1 MKKSYITSPIYYV
14 NDVPHIGHAYTTIV
28 CDMLKKYRQLQGEEV
43 FLLTGTDEHG
53 QKIEQSAKAHNQTP
67 QAYADSISARFRSLW
82 EEFDIDF
89 DLFIRT
95 TDSAHA
101 KSAQAAFESMYKK
114 GDIYKGIYEG
124 WYCIS
129 CESHFT
135 KHQVTDQKCPD
146 CGKPTTTIKEESYFF
161 ALSKYE
167 KRLLEWYE
175 QCPDVIMPKHKRN
188 EVIRFVESGL
198 VDLSITRTGF
208 SWGVPLPEGIE
219 NADNEGS
226 EGAPKHIL
234 YVWLDALMSYLSAI
248 GYEGALRMDLW
259 QDTTHIVGKDILR
272 FHAVYWPAFLMS
284 LELPLPRKIY
294 AHGWWTRDGVKMSKS
309 IGNVVNP
316 KEVAQSYG
324 IEAFRYFLLREVP
337 FGQDGDFSQ
346 RALIERIN
354 SDLSNDIG
362 NLLNRLI
369 GMAQK
374 YFDCKLSSTQIE
386 QFYPQ
391 EVAKIAPILE
401 RFESAMRDMQP
412 HTALEELWGLLRL
425 GNGAISTY
433 EPWKMMKQA
442 QSEQTLALLMLV
454 GNILLKTALC
464 LYPIMPKTANTIA
477 AALGCGIDTQS
488 FSRYVSQ
495 NALLQFATL
504 TPTAPLFP
512 RIESPLMPEPSLDS
526 KDSKESS
533 APEAHTSA
541 PTSPQTSTPKAQNTQ
556 SSSESNST
564 PELVELVGIED
575 FKKLDLRVG
584 VVLECERVPKS
595 EKLLRFLIDLG
606 ESKPRQILSGI
617 AKYYEPSELV
627 GRQVCVVANL
637 KPAKLMGLVS
647 EGMILSAHDDEG
659 LSLLSVPK
667 KAGSKIS

>member
-1 MKKSYITSPIYYV
+1 MTKSYITSPIYYV
-14 NDVPHIGHAYTTIV
+14 NDVPHIGHAYTTII
-28 CDMLKKYRQLQGEEV
+28 CDMLKKYRQIHGQEV

-53 QKIEQSAKAHNQTP
+53 QKIENSAKAHNQTP
-67 QAYADSISARFRSLW
+67 QAYADSISAHFRTLW
-82 EEFDIDF
+82 EEFGIDF
-89 DLFIRT
+89 DYFIRT
-95 TDSAHA
+95 TDSAHCQ
-101 KSAQAAFESMYKK
+101 SAQVAFKKMFQK
-114 GDIYKGIYEG
+114 GDIYKGVYEG

-135 KHQVTDQKCPD
+135 KHQVVEQKCPD

-161 ALSKYE
+161 ALSKYQNA
-167 KRLLEWYE
+167 LLQWYE
-175 QCPDVIMPKHKRN
+175 QCPDVIVPKHKRN

-219 NADNEGS
+219 NTEN
-226 EGAPKHIL
+226 APKHIL
-234 YVWLDALMSYLSAI
+234 YVWLDALISYISAI
-248 GYEGALRMDLW
+248 GYESAMRMDLW
-259 QDTTHIVGKDILR
+259 ENATHIVGKDILR

-284 LELPLPRKIY
+284 LGLPLPRKIY

-374 YFDCKLSSTQIE
+374 YFNLTLFCTQIE
-386 QFYPQ
+386 HFYPQ

-401 RFESAMRDMQP
+401 RFESAMSDMQP
-412 HTALEELWGLLRL
+412 HIALEELWGLLRL
-425 GNGAISTY
+425 GNNVISTY
-433 EPWKMMKQA
+433 EPWKMMKQGE
-442 QSEQTLALLMLV
+442 SEPTLALLMLV
-454 GNILLKTALC
+454 GNVLLKTALC
-464 LYPIMPKTANTIA
+464 LYPIMPRTAKSIA
-477 AALGCGIDTQS
+477 TALGCSIDTQS
-488 FSRYVSQ
+488 FTRYVSQ
-495 NALLQFATL
+495 NTLLQSATL
-504 TPTAPLFP
+504 TPIAPLFP
-512 RIESPLMPEPSLDS
+512 RIESPLMPEPSNLS
-526 KDSKESS
+526 ESTS
-533 APEAHTSA
+533 QSTAPKTQSHAQSTL
-541 PTSPQTSTPKAQNTQ
+541 TSTP
-556 SSSESNST
+556 S
-564 PELVELVGIED
+564 LVGIEE
-575 FKKLDLRVG
+575 FAKLDLRVG

-595 EKLLRFLIDLG
+595 EKLLKFLIDLG
-606 ESKPRQILSGI
+606 ESTPRQILSGI
-617 AKYYEPSELV
+617 AKYYDPSELV
-627 GRQVCVVANL
+627 GKQVCVVANL
-637 KPAKLMGLVS
+637 KPVKLMGLLS
-647 EGMILSAHDDEG
+647 SGMILSAHDDEG

>member
-14 NDVPHIGHAYTTIV
+14 NDVPHIGHAYTTII
-28 CDMLKKYRQLQGEEV
+28 CDMLKKYRQIHGQEV

-53 QKIEQSAKAHNQTP
+53 QKIENSAKAHNQTP
-67 QAYADSISARFRSLW
+67 QAYADSISAHFRTLW
-82 EEFDIDF
+82 EEFGIDF
-89 DLFIRT
+89 DYFIRT
-95 TDSAHA
+95 TDSAHCQ
-101 KSAQAAFESMYKK
+101 SAQVAFKKMFQK

-135 KHQVTDQKCPD
+135 KHQVVEQKCPD

-161 ALSKYE
+161 ALSKYQNA
-167 KRLLEWYE
+167 LLQWYE
-175 QCPDVIMPKHKRN
+175 QCPDVIAPKHKRN

-198 VDLSITRTGF
+198 VDLSITRMGF

-219 NADNEGS
+219 NTEN
-226 EGAPKHIL
+226 APKHIL
-234 YVWLDALMSYLSAI
+234 YVWLDALISYISAI
-248 GYEGALRMDLW
+248 GYESAMRMDLW
-259 QDTTHIVGKDILR
+259 ENATHIVGKDILR

-284 LELPLPRKIY
+284 LGLPLPRKIY

-374 YFDCKLSSTQIE
+374 YFNLTLFCTQIE
-386 QFYPQ
+386 HFYPQ

-401 RFESAMRDMQP
+401 RFESAMSDMQP
-412 HTALEELWGLLRL
+412 HIALEELWGLLRL
-425 GNGAISTY
+425 GNNVISTY
-433 EPWKMMKQA
+433 EPWKMMKQGE
-442 QSEQTLALLMLV
+442 SEPTLALLMLV
-454 GNILLKTALC
+454 SNILLKTALC
-464 LYPIMPKTANTIA
+464 LYPIMPRTAKSIA
-477 AALGCGIDTQS
+477 TALGCSIDTQS
-488 FSRYVSQ
+488 FTRYVSQ
-495 NALLQFATL
+495 NTLLQSATL
-504 TPTAPLFP
+504 TPIAPLFP
-512 RIESPLMPEPSLDS
+512 RIESPLMPEPSNLS
-526 KDSKESS
+526 ESTS
-533 APEAHTSA
+533 QSTAPKTQSHAQSTL
-541 PTSPQTSTPKAQNTQ
+541 TSTP
-556 SSSESNST
+556 S
-564 PELVELVGIED
+564 LVGIEE
-575 FKKLDLRVG
+575 FAKLDLRVG

-595 EKLLRFLIDLG
+595 EKLLKFLIDLG
-606 ESKPRQILSGI
+606 ESTPRQILSGI
-617 AKYYEPSELV
+617 AKYYDPSELV
-627 GRQVCVVANL
+627 GKQVCVVANL
-637 KPAKLMGLVS
+637 KPVKLMGLLS
-647 EGMILSAHDDEG
+647 SGMILSAHDDEG

>member
-14 NDVPHIGHAYTTIV
+14 NDVPHIGHAYTTII
-28 CDMLKKYRQLQGEEV
+28 CDMLKKYRQIHGQEV

-53 QKIEQSAKAHNQTP
+53 QKIENSAKAHNQTP
-67 QAYADSISARFRSLW
+67 QAYADSISAHFRTLW
-82 EEFDIDF
+82 EEFGIDF
-89 DLFIRT
+89 DYFIRT
-95 TDSAHA
+95 TDSAHCQ
-101 KSAQAAFESMYKK
+101 SAQVAFKKMFQK

-135 KHQVTDQKCPD
+135 KHQVVEQKCPD

-161 ALSKYE
+161 ALSKYQNA
-167 KRLLEWYE
+167 LLQWYE
-175 QCPDVIMPKHKRN
+175 QCPDVIAPKHKRN

-219 NADNEGS
+219 NTEN
-226 EGAPKHIL
+226 APKHIL
-234 YVWLDALMSYLSAI
+234 YVWLDALISYISAI
-248 GYEGALRMDLW
+248 GYESAMRMDLW
-259 QDTTHIVGKDILR
+259 ENATHIVGKDILR

-284 LELPLPRKIY
+284 LGLPLPRKIY

-374 YFDCKLSSTQIE
+374 YFNLTLFCTQIE
-386 QFYPQ
+386 HFYPQ

-401 RFESAMRDMQP
+401 RFESAMSDMQP
-412 HTALEELWGLLRL
+412 HIALEELWGLLRL
-425 GNGAISTY
+425 GNNVISTY
-433 EPWKMMKQA
+433 EPWKMMKQGE
-442 QSEQTLALLMLV
+442 SEPTLALLMLV
-454 GNILLKTALC
+454 SNILLKTALC
-464 LYPIMPKTANTIA
+464 LYPIMPRTAKSIA
-477 AALGCGIDTQS
+477 TALGCSIDTQS
-488 FSRYVSQ
+488 FTRYVSQ
-495 NALLQFATL
+495 NTLLQSATL
-504 TPTAPLFP
+504 TPIAPLFP
-512 RIESPLMPEPSLDS
+512 RIESPLMPEPSNLS
-526 KDSKESS
+526 ESTS
-533 APEAHTSA
+533 QSTAPKTQSHAQSTL
-541 PTSPQTSTPKAQNTQ
+541 TSTP
-556 SSSESNST
+556 S
-564 PELVELVGIED
+564 LVGIEE
-575 FKKLDLRVG
+575 FAKLDLRVG

-595 EKLLRFLIDLG
+595 EKLLKFLIDLG
-606 ESKPRQILSGI
+606 ESTPRQILSGI
-617 AKYYEPSELV
+617 AKYYDPSELV
-627 GRQVCVVANL
+627 GKQVCVVANL
-637 KPAKLMGLVS
+637 KPVKLMGLLS
-647 EGMILSAHDDEG
+647 SGMILSAHDDEG

>member
-14 NDVPHIGHAYTTIV
+14 NDVPHIGHAYTTII
-28 CDMLKKYRQLQGEEV
+28 CDMLKKYRQIHGQEV

-53 QKIEQSAKAHNQTP
+53 QKIENSAKAHNQTP
-67 QAYADSISARFRSLW
+67 QAYADSISAHFRTLW
-82 EEFDIDF
+82 EEFGIDF
-89 DLFIRT
+89 DYFIRT
-95 TDSAHA
+95 TDSAHCQ
-101 KSAQAAFESMYKK
+101 SAQVAFKKMFQK
-114 GDIYKGIYEG
+114 GDIYKGVYEG

-135 KHQVTDQKCPD
+135 KHQVVEQKCPD

-161 ALSKYE
+161 ALSKYQNA
-167 KRLLEWYE
+167 LLQWYE
-175 QCPDVIMPKHKRN
+175 QCPDVIVPKHKRN

-219 NADNEGS
+219 NAEN
-226 EGAPKHIL
+226 APKHIL
-234 YVWLDALMSYLSAI
+234 YVWLDALISYISVI
-248 GYEGALRMDLW
+248 GYESAMRMDLW
-259 QDTTHIVGKDILR
+259 ENATHIVGKDILR

-284 LELPLPRKIY
+284 LGLPLPRKIY

-374 YFDCKLSSTQIE
+374 YFNLTLFCTQIE
-386 QFYPQ
+386 HFYPQ

-401 RFESAMRDMQP
+401 RFESAMSDMQP
-412 HTALEELWGLLRL
+412 HIALEELWGLLRL
-425 GNGAISTY
+425 GNNVISTY
-433 EPWKMMKQA
+433 EPWKMMKQGE
-442 QSEQTLALLMLV
+442 SEPTLALLMLV
-454 GNILLKTALC
+454 SNILLKTALC
-464 LYPIMPKTANTIA
+464 LYPIMPRTAKSIA
-477 AALGCGIDTQS
+477 TALGCSIDTQS
-488 FSRYVSQ
+488 FTRYVSQ
-495 NALLQFATL
+495 NTLLQSATL
-504 TPTAPLFP
+504 TPIAPLFP
-512 RIESPLMPEPSLDS
+512 RIESPLMPEPSNLS
-526 KDSKESS
+526 ESTS
-533 APEAHTSA
+533 QSTAPKTQSHAQSTLTSA
-541 PTSPQTSTPKAQNTQ
+541 PS
-556 SSSESNST
+556 
-564 PELVELVGIED
+564 LVSIEE
-575 FKKLDLRVG
+575 FAKLDLRVG

-595 EKLLRFLIDLG
+595 EKLLKFLIDLG
-606 ESKPRQILSGI
+606 ESTPRQILSGI
-617 AKYYEPSELV
+617 AKYYDPSELV
-627 GRQVCVVANL
+627 GKQVCVVANL
-637 KPAKLMGLVS
+637 RPVKLMGLLS
-647 EGMILSAHDDEG
+647 SGMILSAHDDEG

>member
-67 QAYADSISARFRSLW
+67 QAYADSISAKFRSLW

-101 KSAQAAFESMYKK
+101 KSAQTAFESMYKK

-175 QCPDVIMPKHKRN
+175 RCPDVIMPKHKRN

-208 SWGVPLPEGIE
+208 SWGVPLPEGIDSE
-219 NADNEGS
+219 NTH
-226 EGAPKHIL
+226 KHIL
-234 YVWLDALMSYLSAI
+234 YVWLDALISYISGI
-248 GYEGALRMDLW
+248 GYKEALRLDLW
-259 QDTTHIVGKDILR
+259 QDATHIVGKDILR

-316 KEVAQSYG
+316 QEVAQSYG

-374 YFDCKLSSTQIE
+374 YFDLTLSSADIQL
-386 QFYPQ
+386 FYPQ
-391 EVAKIAPILE
+391 EVAKIAPLLQK
-401 RFESAMRDMQP
+401 FQTAMNDMQP
-412 HTALEELWGLLRL
+412 HIALEELWQLLRL
-425 GNGAISTY
+425 GNSAISIY
-433 EPWKMMKQA
+433 EPWNMMKQDK
-442 QSEQTLALLMLV
+442 SESTQALLMLIS
-454 GNILLKTALC
+454 NILLKVALC
-464 LYPIMPKTANTIA
+464 LYPIMPKTAKSIASVLQCTI
-477 AALGCGIDTQS
+477 D
-488 FSRYVSQ
+488 SQ
-495 NALLQFATL
+495 NFEHYVVQNTFIESSTL
-504 TPTAPLFP
+504 KPIPPLFP
-512 RIESPLMPEPSLDS
+512 RIESPLMSEPSPAQTSSSNTS
-526 KDSKESS
+526 KDSSP
-533 APEAHTSA
+533 APST
-541 PTSPQTSTPKAQNTQ
+541 QTFQTI
-556 SSSESNST
+556 
-564 PELVELVGIED
+564 GIED
-575 FKKLDLRVG
+575 FQKLDLRVG
-584 VVLECERVPKS
+584 VVLGCQRVPKS
-595 EKLLRFLIDLG
+595 EKLLQFLIDLG

-617 AKYYEPSELV
+617 AKYYNPDELV
-627 GRQVCVVANL
+627 GKHVCVVANL
-637 KPAKLMGLVS
+637 KPVKLMGLLS
-647 EGMILSAHDDEG
+647 EGMILSAQDDEG
-659 LSLLSVPK
+659 LALLSVAK

>member
-14 NDVPHIGHAYTTIV
+14 NDVPHIGHAYTTII
-28 CDMLKKYRQLQGEEV
+28 CDMLKKYRQIHGQEV

-53 QKIEQSAKAHNQTP
+53 QKIENSAKAHNQTP
-67 QAYADSISARFRSLW
+67 QAYADSISAHFRTLW
-82 EEFDIDF
+82 EEFGIDF
-89 DLFIRT
+89 DYFIRT
-95 TDSAHA
+95 TDSAHCQ
-101 KSAQAAFESMYKK
+101 SAQVAFKKMFQK
-114 GDIYKGIYEG
+114 GDIYKGVYEG

-135 KHQVTDQKCPD
+135 KHQVVEQKCPD

-161 ALSKYE
+161 ALSKYQNA
-167 KRLLEWYE
+167 LLQWYE
-175 QCPDVIMPKHKRN
+175 QCPDVIVPKHKRN

-219 NADNEGS
+219 NTEN
-226 EGAPKHIL
+226 APKHIL
-234 YVWLDALMSYLSAI
+234 YVWLDALISYISAI
-248 GYEGALRMDLW
+248 GYESAMRMDLW
-259 QDTTHIVGKDILR
+259 ENATHIVGKDILR

-284 LELPLPRKIY
+284 LGLPLPRKIY

-374 YFDCKLSSTQIE
+374 YFNLTLFCTQIE
-386 QFYPQ
+386 HFYPQ

-401 RFESAMRDMQP
+401 RFESAMSDMQP
-412 HTALEELWGLLRL
+412 HIALEELWGLLRL
-425 GNGAISTY
+425 GNNVISTY
-433 EPWKMMKQA
+433 EPWKMMKQGE
-442 QSEQTLALLMLV
+442 SEPTLALLMLV
-454 GNILLKTALC
+454 SNILLKTALC
-464 LYPIMPKTANTIA
+464 LYPIMPRTAKSIA
-477 AALGCGIDTQS
+477 TALGCSIDTQS
-488 FSRYVSQ
+488 FTRYVSQ
-495 NALLQFATL
+495 NTLLQSATL
-504 TPTAPLFP
+504 TPIAPLFP
-512 RIESPLMPEPSLDS
+512 RIESPLMPEPSNLS
-526 KDSKESS
+526 ESTS
-533 APEAHTSA
+533 QSTAPKTQSHAQSTL
-541 PTSPQTSTPKAQNTQ
+541 TSTP
-556 SSSESNST
+556 S
-564 PELVELVGIED
+564 LVGIEE
-575 FKKLDLRVG
+575 FAKLDLRVG

-595 EKLLRFLIDLG
+595 EKLLKFLIDLG
-606 ESKPRQILSGI
+606 ESTPRQILSGI
-617 AKYYEPSELV
+617 AKYYDPSELV
-627 GRQVCVVANL
+627 GKQVCVVANL
-637 KPAKLMGLVS
+637 KPVKLMGLLS
-647 EGMILSAHDDEG
+647 SGMILSAHDDEG

>member
-1 MKKSYITSPIYYV
+1 MTKSYITSPIYYV
-14 NDVPHIGHAYTTIV
+14 NDVPHIGHAYTTII
-28 CDMLKKYRQLQGEEV
+28 CDMLKKYRQIHGQEV

-53 QKIEQSAKAHNQTP
+53 QKIENSAKAHNQTP
-67 QAYADSISARFRSLW
+67 QAYADSISAHFRTLW
-82 EEFDIDF
+82 EEFGIDF
-89 DLFIRT
+89 DYFIRT
-95 TDSAHA
+95 TDSAHCQ
-101 KSAQAAFESMYKK
+101 SAQVAFKKMFQK
-114 GDIYKGIYEG
+114 GDIYKGVYEG

-135 KHQVTDQKCPD
+135 KHQVVEQKCPD

-161 ALSKYE
+161 ALSKYQNA
-167 KRLLEWYE
+167 LLQWYE
-175 QCPDVIMPKHKRN
+175 QCPDVIVPKHKRN

-219 NADNEGS
+219 NTEN
-226 EGAPKHIL
+226 APKHIL
-234 YVWLDALMSYLSAI
+234 YVWLDALISYISAI
-248 GYEGALRMDLW
+248 GYESAMRMDLW
-259 QDTTHIVGKDILR
+259 ENATHIVGKDILR

-284 LELPLPRKIY
+284 LGLPLPRKIY

-374 YFDCKLSSTQIE
+374 YFNLTLFCTQIE
-386 QFYPQ
+386 HFYPQ

-401 RFESAMRDMQP
+401 RFESAMSDMQP
-412 HTALEELWGLLRL
+412 HIALEELWGLLRL
-425 GNGAISTY
+425 GNNVISTY
-433 EPWKMMKQA
+433 EPWKMMKQGE
-442 QSEQTLALLMLV
+442 SEPTLALLMLV
-454 GNILLKTALC
+454 SNILLKTALC
-464 LYPIMPKTANTIA
+464 LYPIMPRTAKSIA
-477 AALGCGIDTQS
+477 TALGCSIDTQS
-488 FSRYVSQ
+488 FTRYVSQ
-495 NALLQFATL
+495 NTLLQSATL
-504 TPTAPLFP
+504 TPIAPLFP
-512 RIESPLMPEPSLDS
+512 RIESPLMPEPSNLS
-526 KDSKESS
+526 ESTS
-533 APEAHTSA
+533 QSTAPKTQSHAQSTL
-541 PTSPQTSTPKAQNTQ
+541 TSTP
-556 SSSESNST
+556 S
-564 PELVELVGIED
+564 LVGIEE
-575 FKKLDLRVG
+575 FAKLDLRVG

-595 EKLLRFLIDLG
+595 EKLLKFLIDLG
-606 ESKPRQILSGI
+606 ESTPRQILSGI
-617 AKYYEPSELV
+617 AKYYDPSELV
-627 GRQVCVVANL
+627 GKQVCVVANL
-637 KPAKLMGLVS
+637 KPVKLMGLLS
-647 EGMILSAHDDEG
+647 SGMILSAHDDEG

>member
-1 MKKSYITSPIYYV
+1 MTKSYITSPIYYV
-14 NDVPHIGHAYTTIV
+14 NDVPHIGHAYTTII
-28 CDMLKKYRQLQGEEV
+28 CDMLKKYRQIHGQEV

-53 QKIEQSAKAHNQTP
+53 QKIENSAKAHNQTP
-67 QAYADSISARFRSLW
+67 QAYADSISAHFRTLW
-82 EEFDIDF
+82 EEFGIDF
-89 DLFIRT
+89 DYFIRT
-95 TDSAHA
+95 TDSAHCQ
-101 KSAQAAFESMYKK
+101 SAQVAFKKMFQK
-114 GDIYKGIYEG
+114 GDIYKGVYEG

-135 KHQVTDQKCPD
+135 KHQVVEQKCPD

-161 ALSKYE
+161 ALSKYQNA
-167 KRLLEWYE
+167 LLQWYE
-175 QCPDVIMPKHKRN
+175 QCPDVIVPKHKRN

-219 NADNEGS
+219 NTEN
-226 EGAPKHIL
+226 APKHIL
-234 YVWLDALMSYLSAI
+234 YVWLDALISYISAI
-248 GYEGALRMDLW
+248 GYESAMRMDLW
-259 QDTTHIVGKDILR
+259 ENATHIVGKDILR

-284 LELPLPRKIY
+284 LGLPLPRKIY

-374 YFDCKLSSTQIE
+374 YFNLTLFCTQIE
-386 QFYPQ
+386 HFYPQ

-401 RFESAMRDMQP
+401 RFESAMSDMQP
-412 HTALEELWGLLRL
+412 HIALEELWGLLRL
-425 GNGAISTY
+425 GNNVISTY
-433 EPWKMMKQA
+433 EPWKMMKQGE
-442 QSEQTLALLMLV
+442 SEPTLALLMLV
-454 GNILLKTALC
+454 SNILLKTALC
-464 LYPIMPKTANTIA
+464 LYPIMPRTAKSIVT
-477 AALGCGIDTQS
+477 ALGCSIDTQS
-488 FSRYVSQ
+488 FTRYVSQ
-495 NALLQFATL
+495 NTLLQSATL
-504 TPTAPLFP
+504 TPIAPLFP
-512 RIESPLMPEPSLDS
+512 RIESPLMPEPSNLS
-526 KDSKESS
+526 ESTS
-533 APEAHTSA
+533 QSTAPKTQSHAQSTL
-541 PTSPQTSTPKAQNTQ
+541 TSTP
-556 SSSESNST
+556 S
-564 PELVELVGIED
+564 LVGIEE
-575 FKKLDLRVG
+575 FAKLDLRVG

-595 EKLLRFLIDLG
+595 EKLLKFLIDLG
-606 ESKPRQILSGI
+606 ESTPRQILSGI
-617 AKYYEPSELV
+617 AKYYDPSELV
-627 GRQVCVVANL
+627 GKQVCVVANL
-637 KPAKLMGLVS
+637 KPVKLMGLLS
-647 EGMILSAHDDEG
+647 SGMILSAHDDEG

>member
-1 MKKSYITSPIYYV
+1 MTKSYITSPIYYV
-14 NDVPHIGHAYTTIV
+14 NDVPHIGHAYTTII
-28 CDMLKKYRQLQGEEV
+28 CDMLKKYRQIHGQEV

-53 QKIEQSAKAHNQTP
+53 QKIENSAKAHNQTP
-67 QAYADSISARFRSLW
+67 QAYADSISAHFRTLW
-82 EEFDIDF
+82 EEFGIDF
-89 DLFIRT
+89 DYFIRT
-95 TDSAHA
+95 TDSAHCQ
-101 KSAQAAFESMYKK
+101 SAQVAFKKMFQK
-114 GDIYKGIYEG
+114 GDIYKGVYEG

-135 KHQVTDQKCPD
+135 KHQVVEQKCPD

-161 ALSKYE
+161 ALSKYQNA
-167 KRLLEWYE
+167 LLQWYE
-175 QCPDVIMPKHKRN
+175 QCPDVIVPKHKRN

-219 NADNEGS
+219 NTEN
-226 EGAPKHIL
+226 APKHIL
-234 YVWLDALMSYLSAI
+234 YVWLDALISYISAI
-248 GYEGALRMDLW
+248 GYESAMRMDLW
-259 QDTTHIVGKDILR
+259 ENATHIVGKDILR

-284 LELPLPRKIY
+284 LGLPLPRKIY

-374 YFDCKLSSTQIE
+374 YFNLTLFCTQIE
-386 QFYPQ
+386 HFYPQ

-401 RFESAMRDMQP
+401 RFESAMSDMQP
-412 HTALEELWGLLRL
+412 HIALEELWGLLRL
-425 GNGAISTY
+425 GNNVISTY
-433 EPWKMMKQA
+433 EPWKMMKQGE
-442 QSEQTLALLMLV
+442 SEPTLALLMLV
-454 GNILLKTALC
+454 SNILLKTALC
-464 LYPIMPKTANTIA
+464 LYPIMPRTAKSIA
-477 AALGCGIDTQS
+477 TALGCSIDTQS
-488 FSRYVSQ
+488 FTRYVSQ
-495 NALLQFATL
+495 NTLLQSATL
-504 TPTAPLFP
+504 TPIAPLFP
-512 RIESPLMPEPSLDS
+512 RIESPLMPEPSNLS
-526 KDSKESS
+526 ESTS
-533 APEAHTSA
+533 QSTAPKTQSHAQSTL
-541 PTSPQTSTPKAQNTQ
+541 TSTL
-556 SSSESNST
+556 S
-564 PELVELVGIED
+564 LVGIEE
-575 FKKLDLRVG
+575 FAKLDLRVG

-595 EKLLRFLIDLG
+595 EKLLKFLIDLG
-606 ESKPRQILSGI
+606 ESTPRQILSGI
-617 AKYYEPSELV
+617 AKYYDPSELV
-627 GRQVCVVANL
+627 GKQVCVVANL
-637 KPAKLMGLVS
+637 KPVKLMGLLS
-647 EGMILSAHDDEG
+647 SGMILSAHDDEG